1 VIESWES
8 PFSPRNLL
16 RWLITAGPKIL
27 AILFGMWVPTWILL
41 FLSSRAVAEI
51 ARGSRRGTQEERENR
66 AKPLVGVFQNA
77 MRVVIISGCIIIMVL
92 PLFGI
97 PIEPILGGAA
107 VVGLAVAFG
116 SQRLIRV
123 SFHGFVILLE
133 NQYGVNDVVRVAGIA
148 GLVEGISLRMTVL
161 RDIEGTVHFIPNGE
175 ITTVSNLTHGWSR
188 AVFDIGVAYKEDVDR
203 VIEVLTA
210 LAKDLRAD
218 PKFGPLILEDPTML
232 GLDAMADSAVIIRFF
247 FKTRPLK
254 QWEVKREL
262 LRRIKKEFDRLG
274 IEIPFP
280 HRTIYHHSD
289 RRERGPEEMR
299 GSPPPT
305 PD

>member
-1 VIESWES
+1 
-8 PFSPRNLL
+8 
-16 RWLITAGPKIL
+16 
-27 AILFGMWVPTWILL
+27 
-41 FLSSRAVAEI
+41 
-51 ARGSRRGTQEERENR
+51 
-66 AKPLVGVFQNA
+66 
-77 MRVVIISGCIIIMVL
+77 
-92 PLFGI
+92 
-97 PIEPILGGAA
+97 
-107 VVGLAVAFG
+107 
-116 SQRLIRV
+116 
-123 SFHGFVILLE
+123 
-133 NQYGVNDVVRVAGIA
+133 
-148 GLVEGISLRMTVL
+148 
-161 RDIEGTVHFIPNGE
+161 
-175 ITTVSNLTHGWSR
+175 
-188 AVFDIGVAYKEDVDR
+188 
-203 VIEVLTA
+203 
-210 LAKDLRAD
+210 
-218 PKFGPLILEDPTML
+218 ML